1 MKREYI
7 NPPGW
12 VPAPGYTPG
21 VITSGKRLFII
32 SGQVPLD
39 PQDNFV
45 GEGDF
50 KAQVAQ
56 CFANI
61 RDVLAAGGAT
71 FADVVKL
78 TYFIVGMS
86 PERLGAVREVRD
98 EFLPKENRP
107 ASSAFGVTAL
117 FMPEAWVEIE
127 AIAELPG

>member
-21 VITSGKRLFII
+21 VITAGRRLFVI

-45 GEGDF
+45 GVGDF
-50 KAQVAQ
+50 RAQVAQ
-56 CFANI
+56 CFENL
-61 RDVLAAGGAT
+61 RGVLEAGGAT

-78 TYFIVGMS
+78 TYFVVGMS
-86 PERLGAVREVRD
+86 SERLGAIREVRD
-98 EFLPKENRP
+98 QFLPKEMRP

-117 FMPEAWVEIE
+117 FAEEAWIEIE
-127 AIAELPG
+127 ALAELPG